1 MAVGSFDQASSK
13 NEVSH
18 PGTSLET
25 MLKRKRRAEAW
36 AKRKA
41 AQRQREAERASRR
54 QESAFKRAEQYVKEY
69 RQQVL
74 PRPPSRLSQR
84 LHEAQQQLTRART
97 CLSPL

>member
-1 MAVGSFDQASSK
+1 MAEGAKGAGEDKV
-13 NEVSH
+13 EH
-18 PGTSLET
+18 PGTTPET
-25 MLKRKRRAEAW
+25 VLKRRRRAEAW
-36 AKRKA
+36 AERKA

-74 PRPPSRLSQR
+74 PRPFSRLSQR